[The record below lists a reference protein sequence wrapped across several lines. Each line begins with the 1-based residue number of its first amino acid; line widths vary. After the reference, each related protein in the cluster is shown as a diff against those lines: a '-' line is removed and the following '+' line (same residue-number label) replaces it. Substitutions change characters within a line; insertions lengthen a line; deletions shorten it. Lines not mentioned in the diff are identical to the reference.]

1 MISKILNFLKKH
13 YITILKV
20 IFGLFI
26 LYYLIF
32 FLTPR
37 VQMAADQK
45 QQLDSLN
52 VVIKQLHEDNLKLE
66 NKISDFNNEIEK
78 VDQTIGKIKNQKTIV
93 KEIYH
98 EKISNID
105 KLTSREVDSFF
116 TDRYK

>member
-1 MISKILNFLKKH
+1 MLTKVLNFIKEH
-13 YITILKV
+13 YKTILKV
-20 IFGLFI
+20 VFGLFI

-66 NKISDFNNEIEK
+66 DKISEFDNEIEQ
-78 VDQTIGKIKNQKTIV
+78 VDQSISKIKNQKTIV

-105 KLTSREVDSFF
+105 KLTSREIDSFF